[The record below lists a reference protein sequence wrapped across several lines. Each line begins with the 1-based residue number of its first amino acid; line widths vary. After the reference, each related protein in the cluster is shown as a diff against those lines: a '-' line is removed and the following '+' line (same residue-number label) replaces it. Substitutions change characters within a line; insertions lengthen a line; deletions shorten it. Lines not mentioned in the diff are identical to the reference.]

1 MLSNINKLRC
11 LLYTHVHLFLIY
23 FGGALTSKETPPFQ
37 IILDN
42 VLFICDDPI
51 ICKTYIDQSD
61 NTS

>member
-1 MLSNINKLRC
+1 MLSNTNKLRC
-11 LLYTHVHLFLIY
+11 LLFTFVLIY

-37 IILDN
+37 IMLDN

-51 ICKTYIDQSD
+51 ICKAYIDQSD